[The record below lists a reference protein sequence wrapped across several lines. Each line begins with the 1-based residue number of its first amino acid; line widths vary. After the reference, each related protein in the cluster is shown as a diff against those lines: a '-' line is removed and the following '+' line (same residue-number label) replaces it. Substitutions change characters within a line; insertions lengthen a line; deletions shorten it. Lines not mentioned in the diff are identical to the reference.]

1 MDHQKTSKLFAKIVK
16 GIAETGDLH
25 GHSKIV
31 ISSHIESYPI
41 YTYVKRCQ
49 EMSRDVKRCQE
60 DHSMDF
66 AKKFR
71 SKFLSILQLDVGEGG
86 GCDVVGSGRR
96 VSEIKHK
103 VLCNQRQNVEVQ
115 HLLIFAFL

>member
-60 DHSMDF
+60 MSRDVKRIT
-66 AKKFR
+66 AWT
-71 SKFLSILQLDVGEGG
+71 LQRNSDRT
-86 GCDVVGSGRR
+86 S
-96 VSEIKHK
+96 SAY
-103 VLCNQRQNVEVQ
+103 CN
-115 HLLIFAFL
+115 LT